1 MRQKNLFPVVS
12 YGSAG
17 WQKWGKSGM
26 KVRYEVP
33 KMRCE
38 VVKVGQKWGEETAF
52 GVIGMGCKKKLDLF

>member
-1 MRQKNLFPVVS
+1 MRCGVPKVRYEVP
-12 YGSAG
+12 
-17 WQKWGKSGM
+17 

-33 KMRCE
+33 KMRCG

>member
-17 WQKWGKSGM
+17 WQKWGKNGVKM
-26 KVRYEVP
+26 RCGVP

-38 VVKVGQKWGEETAF
+38 VAKVGQKWGEGAAF
-52 GVIGMGCKKKLDLF
+52 GVIGMACKKS